1 MPEGHSIHRLA
12 LALGELF
19 DSERPR
25 ASSPQGRFS
34 AGASLLDGQLMGRP
48 AAWGKHLFVP
58 FGDDPEAEIGD
69 DGPRWLHVHL
79 GLYGSWSFSGD
90 DSFIATNSI
99 GAPRRR
105 IGESETAGG
114 IDADWEP
121 PEPGPNVRLRLLIDH
136 GVADLSGPSRCE
148 VLSGAECR
156 TILDRLGPDPLRN
169 EPGDRERFIKLVRRH
184 ATPVGV
190 LVLDQ
195 SVAAGPGNIYRAECL
210 FRTGIAPSRPGKR
223 VSERRLGE
231 LWDDLV
237 CTMNE
242 GLATGV
248 IDTLEERYLPADP
261 ADDNDRRFAVYHRT
275 GRPCPRC
282 ARPVARTEI
291 AGRTLFW
298 CPGCQR

>member
-19 DSERPR
+19 GGSHPD

-34 AGASLLDGQLMGRP
+34 QGAALLNGEYVGQP
-48 AAWGKHLFVP
+48 SAWGKHLFVP
-58 FGDDPEAEIGD
+58 FGDEAEIGE

-79 GLYGSWSFSGD
+79 GLYGSWRFAGD
-90 DSFIATNSI
+90 DSFVARHSI

-105 IGESETAGG
+105 IGESETPGATSEHF
-114 IDADWEP
+114 EP
-121 PEPGPNVRLRLLIDH
+121 PAPGPNVRLRLAIDS

-148 VLSGAECR
+148 VLTGAECR
-156 TILDRLGPDPLRN
+156 GILARLGPDPLRN
-169 EPGDRERFIKLVRRH
+169 EPGDRQRFIDLVRRR

-195 SVAAGPGNIYRAECL
+195 AVAAGPGNIYRAECL
-210 FRTGIAPSRPGKR
+210 FRTGINPMRQGRR
-223 VSERRLGE
+223 VSALRLGA

-237 CTMNE
+237 AAMNE
-242 GLATGV
+242 GLDTGT
-248 IDTLEERYLPADP
+248 IDTLEARYLPTDP
-261 ADDNDRRFAVYHRT
+261 ADENDRRFAVYHRA

-282 ARPVARTEI
+282 GRAVARTEI

-298 CPGCQR
+298 CPACQR